1 MGGLTVT
8 EARAREWPF
17 EWLAEG
23 REEGR
28 EEGQL
33 AMLRRLVSRR
43 FGAATA
49 EALVSALAGNDGAA
63 RLEAA
68 EFVLDCETGAELLDR
83 RQQEAP
89 SVAPI
94 LECRESMDGLTE
106 DADVVR
112 EWPELMAELA
122 AMEARANEWR
132 RGWLEAGREE
142 GRLLGQ
148 LAMLRR
154 LASHRFGTATAEALL
169 AELASTIHVRLEAA
183 AELILDWETGE
194 SCSPAS
200 TGNPAP

>member
-8 EARAREWPF
+8 EARAREWPR
-17 EWLAEG
+17 EWLAQG
-23 REEGR
+23 LQEGR

-33 AMLRRLVSRR
+33 AMLSRLASTR

-49 EALVSALAGNDGAA
+49 EALVSALAGNGGAA

-89 SVAPI
+89 PVAPV

-106 DADVVR
+106 DADVVP

-132 RGWLEAGREE
+132 RGWLVAGREE

-148 LAMLRR
+148 LAMLGR
-154 LASHRFGTATAEALL
+154 LASHRFGAATAGALL
-169 AELASTIHVRLEAA
+169 AALVGAARLEAA
-183 AELILDWETGE
+183 AELILDCETGTE
-194 SCSPAS
+194 LLDRVNGKS
-200 TGNPAP
+200 GL

>member
-8 EARAREWPF
+8 EARAREWPR
-17 EWLAEG
+17 EWLAQG
-23 REEGR
+23 LQEGR

-33 AMLRRLVSRR
+33 AMLSRLASTR

-49 EALVSALAGNDGAA
+49 EALVSALAGNGGAA

-89 SVAPI
+89 PVAPV
-94 LECRESMDGLTE
+94 LECRESMDALTE
-106 DADVVR
+106 DADVVP

-132 RGWLEAGREE
+132 RGWLVAGREE

-148 LAMLRR
+148 LAMLGR
-154 LASHRFGTATAEALL
+154 LASHRFGAATAGALL
-169 AELASTIHVRLEAA
+169 AALVGAARLEAA
-183 AELILDWETGE
+183 AELILDCETGTE
-194 SCSPAS
+194 LLDRVNGKS
-200 TGNPAP
+200 GL